1 MLPASVVKTPYGAAD
16 GKNVDLY
23 TLTNQNGLVLKVMT
37 YGAAI
42 TNLWVPDR
50 AGSLA
55 DVVLGF
61 DQLAGYRGDNPYFGA
76 TVGRVANRIR
86 DARFQLDGKEHKV
99 AANNPPHHL
108 HGGVKGW
115 DKVVWDGEGVM
126 TPAGPVVKLRYLS
139 KDGEEGYPGN
149 VTTQVHY
156 ALTNNNQLL
165 VTMTA
170 TTDQTTLVN
179 LAHHGYFN
187 LGGEGSGTI
196 LEHELLLHAARFTPG
211 DPMVPTG
218 EVKAVQGTP
227 FDFTTAKPIGRDLR
241 ATAGDPIGYD
251 HNFVVDGEPTALRPV
266 ARVRDPKSGRVMTV
280 DADQPGVQF
289 YSGNFLDGSITGKN
303 GHVYAQH
310 TGFCLETQKFPN
322 AINVPAWQSQV
333 ILKPGQTT
341 THHMVITFTAE

>member
-1 MLPASVVKTPYGAAD
+1 
-16 GKNVDLY
+16 
-23 TLTNQNGLVLKVMT
+23 
-37 YGAAI
+37 
-42 TNLWVPDR
+42 
-50 AGSLA
+50 
-55 DVVLGF
+55 
-61 DQLAGYRGDNPYFGA
+61 
-76 TVGRVANRIR
+76 
-86 DARFQLDGKEHKV
+86 
-99 AANNPPHHL
+99 
-108 HGGVKGW
+108 
-115 DKVVWDGEGVM
+115 M
-126 TPAGPVVKLRYLS
+126 TPAGPMVKLRYLS

-156 ALTNNNQLL
+156 TLTNRNQVL

-187 LGGEGSGTI
+187 LGGEGSGAI
-196 LEHELLLHAARFTPG
+196 VEHELLLHAAHFTPG

-218 EVKAVQGTP
+218 EVKAVKGTP
-227 FDFTTAKPIGRDLR
+227 FDFTTTKPIGRDLR

-251 HNFVVDGEPTALRPV
+251 HNFVVDGDPTALRPV
-266 ARVRDPKSGRVMTV
+266 ARVKDPKSGRVMTI

-333 ILKPGQTT
+333 ILKPGQTA
-341 THHMVITFTAE
+341 THQMVITFTAE